1 MGTNCAPLIV
11 DLFVFCYER
20 DSMVSL
26 SGDIK
31 ADSIKAFNST
41 SRSLDDLF

>member
-1 MGTNCAPLIV
+1 MGTNCAPPLV

-20 DSMVSL
+20 DAMMSL

-31 ADSIKAFNST
+31 ADSIEAFIST
-41 SRSLDDLF
+41 SRYLDDLF